1 VEVNVYEEEYAM
13 KPTIYDVAKEA
24 SVSIATVSKV
34 INNNGRI
41 SEKTKKKVLEVMKEL
56 DYQPSTVAVALTGKR
71 TFTIGVLLPDIANP
85 FFAEVARALE
95 NEARQNGYTII
106 LCSTD
111 YQWER
116 EHDYLE
122 LLVKKQVDGIIIA
135 TEPKDLKKFKNL
147 QSRNIPFIMFS
158 FDHLALNSHV
168 VTTDDIRGGYLAGRY
183 LLEKG
188 HRSFAVIT
196 EPQRASGQLRLQG
209 FKQSLVDEGFNLNSV
224 TVINAISKLDEA
236 KKAAKQTLELENR
249 PTAVFATTDLI
260 AVCLINEARKA
271 KLSIPHDIS
280 IIGFD
285 NTIHA
290 EIADPGLTTIAQ
302 PIPDLARYAIQQLM
316 ESIEKPGGSSHRI
329 MLAPTLVE
337 RESVRDLEKLAVL
350 EPKC

>member
-1 VEVNVYEEEYAM
+1 M

-24 SVSIATVSKV
+24 NVSIATVSKV
-34 INNNGRI
+34 INNTGRI
-41 SEKTKKKVLEVMKEL
+41 SEKTKNNILEIMEKLE
-56 DYQPSTVAVALTGKR
+56 YQPSSLAVALTGKR
-71 TFTIGVLLPDIANP
+71 TFTIGVLVPDIANP

-95 NEARQNGYTII
+95 NNARENGYTII

-111 YQWER
+111 YQLER

-122 LLVKKQVDGIIIA
+122 LLLKKQVDGIIIA

-147 QSRNIPFIMFS
+147 QNRNIPFIMFS

-168 VTTDDIRGGYLAGRY
+168 VTTDDVRGGYLAGCY

-188 HRSFAVIT
+188 HRKIAVIT
-196 EPQRASGQLRLQG
+196 ETQRSSGQLRLEG
-209 FKQSLVDEGFNLNSV
+209 FKQALVNEGINFENVL
-224 TVINAISKLDEA
+224 VIDSKSIIEEA
-236 KKAAKQTLELENR
+236 KKAAQQILELENK
-249 PTAVFATTDLI
+249 PTAVFASTDLI
-260 AVCLINEARKA
+260 AVIFINEARKA
-271 KLSIPHDIS
+271 NISIPDDIS

-302 PIPDLARYAIQQLM
+302 PISDLARYAIEQLM
-316 ESIEKPGGSSHRI
+316 QSIEQPGLSSHRI

-337 RESVRDLEKLAVL
+337 RDSVRELNK
-350 EPKC
+350 

>member
-1 VEVNVYEEEYAM
+1 M

-24 SVSIATVSKV
+24 NVSIATVSKV
-34 INNNGRI
+34 INNTGRI
-41 SEKTKKKVLEVMKEL
+41 SEKTKNKVLEIMQEL
-56 DYQPSTVAVALTGKR
+56 EYQPSSLAIALTGKR
-71 TFTIGVLLPDIANP
+71 TFTIGVLVPDIANP
-85 FFAEVARALE
+85 FFAEVARSLE
-95 NEARQNGYTII
+95 NNARESGYTII

-111 YQWER
+111 YQLER

-158 FDHLALNSHV
+158 FDHLSLDSHV
-168 VTTDDIRGGYLAGRY
+168 VTTDDERGGYLAGIY

-188 HRSFAVIT
+188 HRNFAVIT
-196 EPQRASGQLRLQG
+196 EPQRASGQLRLEG
-209 FKQSLVDEGFNLNSV
+209 FKKSLVDEGINIDNVL
-224 TVINAISKLDEA
+224 VIESKSKIEEA
-236 KKAAKQTLELENR
+236 KKAAHQILELEQK

-260 AVCLINEARKA
+260 AVIFINEARKA
-271 KLSIPHDIS
+271 KLSIPHDFS

-302 PIPDLARYAIQQLM
+302 PISDLARYAIQQLM
-316 ESIEKPGGSSHRI
+316 QSIETPGMPSHRI

-337 RESVRDLEKLAVL
+337 RESVSDLSK
-350 EPKC
+350 